1 MVYADASA
9 LVHGVLKRPDTA
21 AWRHWLAFESPH
33 LVTAQP
39 AIAQLRADLAGEE
52 QSIRF
57 AAADMLDDIPQLRVS
72 DQALR
77 LAAFAQGVLAPYAAL
92 NIGIARA
99 NEGILGFA
107 TYHQETAAV
116 AHLHGL
122 RVFAP
127 GRRGQWWG

>member
-9 LVHGVLKRPDTA
+9 LIHGVLKRPDTA

-52 QSIRF
+52 QEVRF
-57 AAADMLDDIPQLRVS
+57 AAAEMLDEITHLRVS

-77 LAAFAQGVLAPYAAL
+77 LAAFAQGVLTPYDAL

-99 NEGILGFA
+99 DEGIVGFA
-107 TYHQETAAV
+107 TYQAETAAV
-116 AHLHGL
+116 AHWHGL
-122 RVFAP
+122 RVMTP
-127 GRRGQWWG
+127 GHSGPWWG